1 MQKHAAPAD
10 LRALRKALT
19 RAESLS
25 TLQTAS
31 KPNRPMSAAPRLTT
45 SPWLL
50 AQPPRADD
58 AAALQRWVERRLGP
72 FNGADAEPDGAFH
85 AATDWDTPEVLTWLR
100 CSVGLEQYGHAFAAQ
115 GVRGAAL
122 LTLDETDL
130 LSMGIRSLGHRKRIL
145 QACEELRQRLPSLP
159 AALASGAGADHIGK
173 QRRHVAALS
182 ECMQKVMAHCHD
194 MPLHSRQ
201 MLQQLWDAQQ
211 RISLESLAEMEAQRA
226 ALKRREAEQLPRR
239 QARVRASLEPLMR
252 AQAQAEDRAVE
263 LARQLREAIEYAEG
277 MHHLEWEHK
286 ATLLQVG
293 ADSATPTADDPS
305 TPTPT
310 PPHPPHA
317 WPSTLHAPLC
327 RRASQLE
334 ALKTTHEDLEEQRE
348 QTLSLRRALLDK
360 SSAEHADEARAMLER
375 LHAVGAELTEMIDER
390 ERVSNAT
397 TPDGGSFRDGSAP
410 ASNYGGS
417 FRSAYS
423 AREDSSSFKSLGAGT
438 GAGGRR

>member
-1 MQKHAAPAD
+1 MPAPPPAD

-25 TLQTAS
+25 TLQTAT
-31 KPNRPMSAAPRLTT
+31 KPSRPVSAAPRLTT
-45 SPWLL
+45 SPWLV

-58 AAALQRWVERRLGP
+58 AAALQRWVLRRLGP
-72 FNGADAEPDGAFH
+72 FNGVGTEPDGVFH

-145 QACEELRQRLPSLP
+145 QSCEELRQRLPSLP

-182 ECMQKVMAHCHD
+182 ECMQKVMIHCHELP
-194 MPLHSRQ
+194 MHSRQ

-252 AQAQAEDRAVE
+252 AQAKAEDRAVD
-263 LARQLREAIEYAEG
+263 LARQLREAIQYAEG

-286 ATLLQVG
+286 ATLLE
-293 ADSATPTADDPS
+293 
-305 TPTPT
+305 
-310 PPHPPHA
+310 
-317 WPSTLHAPLC
+317 
-327 RRASQLE
+327 LE
-334 ALKTTHEDLEEQRE
+334 ALKTTHEDLEDQRE

-360 SSAEHADEARAMLER
+360 SSAEHAEEARAMLER
-375 LHAVGAELTEMIDER
+375 LHAVGAELTDLIDER
-390 ERVSNAT
+390 ERGSGAP
-397 TPDGGSFRDGSAP
+397 TPDGSRSA
-410 ASNYGGS
+410 SIYGGS
-417 FRSAYS
+417 FRSA
-423 AREDSSSFKSLGAGT
+423 REDSSFRSLGTTAV
-438 GAGGRR
+438 GGRK